1 MAENRINGFVLPRSS
16 VNGRENT
23 AKSIDVSK
31 IRDQKRGVDDNE
43 FGHKADFRESLL
55 RQETGNAEAESF
67 AIEGPLYGQETS
79 ILGFRVG
86 TRRKSQGQSLPK
98 ALLTPQVINT
108 RRKSTSELEL
118 KPDNRRL
125 TRPQNSENLR
135 PTSVP
140 FTSWDEGDMCHE
152 RRDTSL
158 NDYESDRV
166 VQKLTY
172 PAMSHLNLD
181 EGEELKLLSS
191 GRAHRKESKIKPLKS
206 GENLTVTSERLAGLV
221 RFDNDSTHR
230 ISLPDPGQGNLS
242 WKRNSDQELTRSR
255 SFSDSEV
262 EDSTQ
267 ISAEQREKL
276 ERLKRQILEKNLK
289 RKDGRK
295 VSRVQQSIGLT
306 GESRFPVLTEKS
318 LKRHTKY
325 HETALATASLS
336 TINADQRISALI
348 DVSSEQNRDSDVETA
363 RDKSDKSS
371 NAEQTSSEF
380 ITLAYPEISPVKRK
394 TNRSDISTPPN
405 SEVGNFESISILS
418 VEGSR
423 ARSEPGD
430 VGTRKIST
438 VQLLQNRSRSR
449 TYELNSKVQSFVK
462 KPLPALPPSTL
473 RVKKQTLNEMTSKAG
488 HFKAGANA
496 NVALERP
503 RERKDGV
510 INIHTC
516 PNMNL
521 FSDKSWMYQELS
533 RKRHRYIRGPATPVP
548 PVEFVFRNDEP
559 DS

>member
-1 MAENRINGFVLPRSS
+1 MAENRINGFVLPSSS

-23 AKSIDVSK
+23 VKSTDVSK
-31 IRDQKRGVDDNE
+31 IRDQVRGVDDNE
-43 FGHKADFRESLL
+43 FRHKADL
-55 RQETGNAEAESF
+55 RNSPLRRETGNAEAESF
-67 AIEGPLYGQETS
+67 AIEGPLHGQETS
-79 ILGFRVG
+79 ISGFRVG
-86 TRRKSQGQSLPK
+86 TRRKSAGQSLPK

-108 RRKSTSELEL
+108 RRKSASELEL
-118 KPDNRRL
+118 KPDNRRR
-125 TRPQNSENLR
+125 TSPQNSENLG

-140 FTSWDEGDMCHE
+140 FTSWDDGDVWHE

-166 VQKLTY
+166 VQTMTF
-172 PAMSHLNLD
+172 PAMSRVNLD
-181 EGEELKLLSS
+181 ADEEVKLLSS
-191 GRAHRKESKIKPLKS
+191 GRAHRKESKINLLKS
-206 GENLTVTSERLAGLV
+206 EENATVSSERLV
-221 RFDNDSTHR
+221 RFQNDSTHR

-242 WKRNSDQELTRSR
+242 WKRISDQELTRSR

-262 EDSTQ
+262 EDSTR

-289 RKDGRK
+289 GKDGRK
-295 VSRVQQSIGLT
+295 VSGIQQSTGLT

-318 LKRHTKY
+318 LKRFAQY
-325 HETALATASLS
+325 HETGLAAASLS

-348 DVSSEQNRDSDVETA
+348 DVRSEQNRDSDVGTA

-371 NAEQTSSEF
+371 NAEKTSSEF
-380 ITLAYPEISPVKRK
+380 ITLAYSENNPVKRK
-394 TNRSDISTPPN
+394 TNGSDILTPPN
-405 SEVGNFESISILS
+405 SEVGSFESLISIVS

-430 VGTRKIST
+430 VATRKIST
-438 VQLLQNRSRSR
+438 VQQLQNRSRSK
-449 TYELNSKVQSFVK
+449 TSQLNTKVQSFVK

-473 RVKKQTLNEMTSKAG
+473 RVKKQTLDEMTSKAG

-496 NVALERP
+496 NVTLERP
-503 RERKDGV
+503 RERKEDV

-548 PVEFVFRNDEP
+548 PVEFVFRKDEP

>member
-1 MAENRINGFVLPRSS
+1 MAENRINGFILPLPS

-23 AKSIDVSK
+23 AKSIEVSK
-31 IRDQKRGVDDNE
+31 IRDQVRGVDHNE
-43 FGHKADFRESLL
+43 FGHKADFLESLL

-67 AIEGPLYGQETS
+67 AIEGPLHGQETS
-79 ILGFRVG
+79 ISGFRVE
-86 TRRKSQGQSLPK
+86 TPRKSEGQSLPK
-98 ALLTPQVINT
+98 ALLAPQVINT
-108 RRKSTSELEL
+108 RRKSASELEL
-118 KPDNRRL
+118 KPDNRRR
-125 TRPQNSENLR
+125 TSPQNSENLG

-158 NDYESDRV
+158 NDYENDRV
-166 VQKLTY
+166 VQTLTS
-172 PAMSHLNLD
+172 PTTSRVNLD

-191 GRAHRKESKIKPLKS
+191 GRAHRKESKINQLKS
-206 GENLTVTSERLAGLV
+206 GENAATNTEHLV
-221 RFDNDSTHR
+221 CFENDSTHR
-230 ISLPDPGQGNLS
+230 ISLPDSGQGNLL
-242 WKRNSDQELTRSR
+242 WKRISDQELTRSR

-262 EDSTQ
+262 EDSTR

-289 RKDGRK
+289 GKDGKK
-295 VSRVQQSIGLT
+295 VSGVQQNTGLT

-318 LKRHTKY
+318 LKRYAKY
-325 HETALATASLS
+325 HETALAAASLS
-336 TINADQRISALI
+336 TINADQRISALF
-348 DVSSEQNRDSDVETA
+348 DVRSNQNRDSDVEKA
-363 RDKSDKSS
+363 RDKS
-371 NAEQTSSEF
+371 NAEKTSSEI
-380 ITLAYPEISPVKRK
+380 ITLAYSEINPVKRK
-394 TNRSDISTPPN
+394 TNRSDIPTPPN
-405 SEVGNFESISILS
+405 SEVGNFESISIIS
-418 VEGSR
+418 VEDLQ

-430 VGTRKIST
+430 VATRKIST
-438 VQLLQNRSRSR
+438 VRELQNHSRSK
-449 TYELNSKVQSFVK
+449 TYQLNTKVQSFVK

-473 RVKKQTLNEMTSKAG
+473 RVKKQTLDEMTSKAG

-496 NVALERP
+496 NVTLERP

-533 RKRHRYIRGPATPVP
+533 RKRHRYIRAPATPVP
-548 PVEFVFRNDEP
+548 PVEFVFRKDEP

>member
-31 IRDQKRGVDDNE
+31 IRDQVRGIDDNK
-43 FGHKADFRESLL
+43 FGHKADLRESLL
-55 RQETGNAEAESF
+55 RRETGNAEAESF
-67 AIEGPLYGQETS
+67 AIEGHGQETS
-79 ILGFRVG
+79 IAGFRNG
-86 TRRKSQGQSLPK
+86 TRRKSEGQSLPK

-108 RRKSTSELEL
+108 RRKSASELEL
-118 KPDNRRL
+118 KPDNRRR
-125 TRPQNSENLR
+125 TSPQNSENLR

-152 RRDTSL
+152 RKDTSL
-158 NDYESDRV
+158 NDYDSDRV
-166 VQKLTY
+166 VQTLTF
-172 PAMSHLNLD
+172 PAMSRANLE
-181 EGEELKLLSS
+181 EGEVKLLSS
-191 GRAHRKESKIKPLKS
+191 GRAHRKESKIKLLKS
-206 GENLTVTSERLAGLV
+206 GENATVSSEHLV
-221 RFDNDSTHR
+221 RFENASTHR
-230 ISLPDPGQGNLS
+230 ISLPDPGQGNFS
-242 WKRNSDQELTRSR
+242 WKRISHQELTRSR

-262 EDSTQ
+262 EDSTR
-267 ISAEQREKL
+267 ISAEQRDKL

-289 RKDGRK
+289 ANDGRK
-295 VSRVQQSIGLT
+295 VSGVQQSTGLT

-318 LKRHTKY
+318 LKRYAKY
-325 HETALATASLS
+325 HETALAASSPS
-336 TINADQRISALI
+336 TINADQRISALT
-348 DVSSEQNRDSDVETA
+348 DVSAEQNRDSDVETT

-371 NAEQTSSEF
+371 NAEKTSSEF
-380 ITLAYPEISPVKRK
+380 ITLAYSENNPVKRK
-394 TNRSDISTPPN
+394 TNGFDIPTPPN
-405 SEVGNFESISILS
+405 SEVGNFESISVIS

-430 VGTRKIST
+430 VGTQKIST
-438 VQLLQNRSRSR
+438 VEQLQNHSRSK
-449 TYELNSKVQSFVK
+449 TYQLNTKVQSFVK

-473 RVKKQTLNEMTSKAG
+473 RVKKQTLDDMTSKAG

-503 RERKDGV
+503 RERKEGV

-516 PNMNL
+516 PSMNL

-533 RKRHRYIRGPATPVP
+533 RKRHRYIRGRATPVP
-548 PVEFVFRNDEP
+548 PVEFVFRKDEP

>member
-31 IRDQKRGVDDNE
+31 IRDQVRGVDDNE
-43 FGHKADFRESLL
+43 FGHKADL
-55 RQETGNAEAESF
+55 RKSPMRRETGNAEAESF
-67 AIEGPLYGQETS
+67 AIEGPLHGQETS
-79 ILGFRVG
+79 ISGSRVG
-86 TRRKSQGQSLPK
+86 TRRKSAGQSLPK
-98 ALLTPQVINT
+98 ALLTPQFINT
-108 RRKSTSELEL
+108 RRKSASELEL
-118 KPDNRRL
+118 KPDNRRR
-125 TRPQNSENLR
+125 TSPQNSENLG

-140 FTSWDEGDMCHE
+140 FTSWDDGDVWHE

-166 VQKLTY
+166 VQTMTF
-172 PAMSHLNLD
+172 PAMSRVNLD
-181 EGEELKLLSS
+181 ADEEVKLLSS
-191 GRAHRKESKIKPLKS
+191 VRAHRKESKINLLKS
-206 GENLTVTSERLAGLV
+206 GENATVGSERLV
-221 RFDNDSTHR
+221 RFENDSTHR

-242 WKRNSDQELTRSR
+242 WKRISDQELTRSR

-262 EDSTQ
+262 EDSTR

-276 ERLKRQILEKNLK
+276 ELLKRQILEKNLK
-289 RKDGRK
+289 GKDGRK
-295 VSRVQQSIGLT
+295 VSGIQQSTGLT

-318 LKRHTKY
+318 LKRYAKY
-325 HETALATASLS
+325 HETGLAAASLS
-336 TINADQRISALI
+336 TINADQRISALL
-348 DVSSEQNRDSDVETA
+348 DVSSEQNRDSDIETA

-371 NAEQTSSEF
+371 NAEKTSSEF
-380 ITLAYPEISPVKRK
+380 ISLSYSENNPVKRK
-394 TNRSDISTPPN
+394 TNGSDILTPPN
-405 SEVGNFESISILS
+405 SEVGSFESLISIIS

-430 VGTRKIST
+430 VATRKIST
-438 VQLLQNRSRSR
+438 VQQLQNRSRSK
-449 TYELNSKVQSFVK
+449 TYQLNTKVQSFVK

-473 RVKKQTLNEMTSKAG
+473 RVKKQTLDEMTSKAG

-496 NVALERP
+496 NVTLERP
-503 RERKDGV
+503 RERKEDV

-548 PVEFVFRNDEP
+548 PVEFVFRKDEP

>member
-31 IRDQKRGVDDNE
+31 IRDQVRGVDDNE
-43 FGHKADFRESLL
+43 FGHRADL
-55 RQETGNAEAESF
+55 RKSPLRRETGNAEAESF
-67 AIEGPLYGQETS
+67 AIEGPLHGQETS
-79 ILGFRVG
+79 ISGSRVG
-86 TRRKSQGQSLPK
+86 TRRKSAGQSLPK
-98 ALLTPQVINT
+98 ALLTPQFINT
-108 RRKSTSELEL
+108 RRKSASELEL
-118 KPDNRRL
+118 KPDNRRR
-125 TRPQNSENLR
+125 TSPQNSENLG

-140 FTSWDEGDMCHE
+140 FTSWDDGDVWHE

-166 VQKLTY
+166 VQTMTF
-172 PAMSHLNLD
+172 PAMSRVNLD
-181 EGEELKLLSS
+181 ADEEVKLLSS
-191 GRAHRKESKIKPLKS
+191 VRAHRKESKINLLKS
-206 GENLTVTSERLAGLV
+206 GENATVGSERLV
-221 RFDNDSTHR
+221 RFENDSTHR

-242 WKRNSDQELTRSR
+242 WKRISDQELTRSR

-262 EDSTQ
+262 EDSTR

-276 ERLKRQILEKNLK
+276 ELLKRQILEKNLK
-289 RKDGRK
+289 GKDGRK
-295 VSRVQQSIGLT
+295 VSGIQQSTGLT

-318 LKRHTKY
+318 LKRYAKY
-325 HETALATASLS
+325 HETGLAAASLS
-336 TINADQRISALI
+336 TINADQRISALL
-348 DVSSEQNRDSDVETA
+348 DVSSEQNRDSDIETA

-371 NAEQTSSEF
+371 NAEKTSSEF
-380 ITLAYPEISPVKRK
+380 ISLSYSENNPVKRK
-394 TNRSDISTPPN
+394 TNGSDILTPPN
-405 SEVGNFESISILS
+405 SEVGSFESLISIIS

-430 VGTRKIST
+430 VATRKIST
-438 VQLLQNRSRSR
+438 VQQLQNRSRSK
-449 TYELNSKVQSFVK
+449 TYQLNTKVQSFVK

-473 RVKKQTLNEMTSKAG
+473 RVKKQTLDEMTSKAG

-496 NVALERP
+496 NVTLERP
-503 RERKDGV
+503 RERKEDV

-548 PVEFVFRNDEP
+548 PVEFVFRKDEP

>member
-23 AKSIDVSK
+23 TKSIDVSK
-31 IRDQKRGVDDNE
+31 IKDQVRGVDDNE
-43 FGHKADFRESLL
+43 FGHKADL
-55 RQETGNAEAESF
+55 RKSPLRRETGNAEAESF
-67 AIEGPLYGQETS
+67 AIEGPLHGRKTS
-79 ILGFRVG
+79 ISGFRAG
-86 TRRKSQGQSLPK
+86 TRRKSAGQSLLK
-98 ALLTPQVINT
+98 ALLTPHVINT
-108 RRKSTSELEL
+108 RRKSASELEL
-118 KPDNRRL
+118 KPDNRRR
-125 TRPQNSENLR
+125 TSPQNSENLG

-140 FTSWDEGDMCHE
+140 FTSWDDGNVCHE

-158 NDYESDRV
+158 NDNENDRLV
-166 VQKLTY
+166 LTMTF
-172 PAMSHLNLD
+172 PAVSRVNLD
-181 EGEELKLLSS
+181 ADEEVKLLSS
-191 GRAHRKESKIKPLKS
+191 VRAHRKESKINLLKS
-206 GENLTVTSERLAGLV
+206 GENATVSSERLV
-221 RFDNDSTHR
+221 RFENDSTHR

-242 WKRNSDQELTRSR
+242 WKRISDQELTRSR

-262 EDSTQ
+262 EDCTR

-276 ERLKRQILEKNLK
+276 ELLKRQILEKNLK
-289 RKDGRK
+289 GKDGRK
-295 VSRVQQSIGLT
+295 VSGIQQSTGLT

-318 LKRHTKY
+318 LKRYAKY
-325 HETALATASLS
+325 HETGLAATSLS
-336 TINADQRISALI
+336 TINADQRISASI
-348 DVSSEQNRDSDVETA
+348 DVGSEQNRDSDVETA

-371 NAEQTSSEF
+371 NAEKTSSEL
-380 ITLAYPEISPVKRK
+380 ITLLYSENNPVKWK
-394 TNRSDISTPPN
+394 TNGSDILTPPN
-405 SEVGNFESISILS
+405 SEVGSFESLISIIS

-430 VGTRKIST
+430 VATRKIST
-438 VQLLQNRSRSR
+438 VQQLQNRSRSK
-449 TYELNSKVQSFVK
+449 TYQLNTKVQSFVK

-473 RVKKQTLNEMTSKAG
+473 RVKKQTLDEMTSKAG

-496 NVALERP
+496 NVTLERP
-503 RERKDGV
+503 RERKEDV

-548 PVEFVFRNDEP
+548 PVEFVFRKDEP

>member
-16 VNGRENT
+16 ANGRENT
-23 AKSIDVSK
+23 AKSTDVSK
-31 IRDQKRGVDDNE
+31 IRDQVRGVDDNE
-43 FGHKADFRESLL
+43 FGHKADL
-55 RQETGNAEAESF
+55 RKSPMRRETGNAEAESF
-67 AIEGPLYGQETS
+67 AIEGPLHGQETS
-79 ILGFRVG
+79 ISGFRVG
-86 TRRKSQGQSLPK
+86 TRRKSAGQSLPK
-98 ALLTPQVINT
+98 ALLTPQFINT
-108 RRKSTSELEL
+108 RRKSASELEL
-118 KPDNRRL
+118 KPDNRR
-125 TRPQNSENLR
+125 RKSPQNSENLG

-140 FTSWDEGDMCHE
+140 FTSWDDGDVWHE

-166 VQKLTY
+166 VQTMTF
-172 PAMSHLNLD
+172 PAMSRVNLD
-181 EGEELKLLSS
+181 ADEEVKLLSS
-191 GRAHRKESKIKPLKS
+191 VRAHRKESKINLLKS
-206 GENLTVTSERLAGLV
+206 GENATVSSERLM
-221 RFDNDSTHR
+221 RFENNSTHR

-242 WKRNSDQELTRSR
+242 WKRISDQELTRSR

-262 EDSTQ
+262 EDSTR

-276 ERLKRQILEKNLK
+276 EFLKRQILEKNLK
-289 RKDGRK
+289 GKDGRK
-295 VSRVQQSIGLT
+295 GGGQQSTGLT

-318 LKRHTKY
+318 LKHYAKY
-325 HETALATASLS
+325 HETGLAAASLS
-336 TINADQRISALI
+336 TINADQRISALL
-348 DVSSEQNRDSDVETA
+348 DVSSEQNRDSDIETA

-371 NAEQTSSEF
+371 NAEKTSSEF
-380 ITLAYPEISPVKRK
+380 ISLSYSENNPVKRK
-394 TNRSDISTPPN
+394 TNGSDILTPPN
-405 SEVGNFESISILS
+405 SEVGSFESLISIIS

-430 VGTRKIST
+430 VATRKIST
-438 VQLLQNRSRSR
+438 VQQLQNRSRSK
-449 TYELNSKVQSFVK
+449 TYQLNTKVQSFVK

-473 RVKKQTLNEMTSKAG
+473 RVKKQTLGEMTSKAG

-496 NVALERP
+496 NVTLERP
-503 RERKDGV
+503 RERKEDV

-548 PVEFVFRNDEP
+548 PVEFVFRKDEP